1 MTKSTKLR
9 HCKQKKKKP
18 EKAEKSKTPIVI
30 TEKPSFED
38 VAITSST
45 TDGLLGS
52 TDSGG
57 SRSKSRN
64 RKLGGLCCCTAQTA
78 TLSPIEP
85 TDYGGIAST
94 NNNGMIGSLCRDS
107 RAPSRNS
114 RSGSSR
120 SQQAK
125 HQPIDPDEPST
136 SGTTDRRPSTHFMLD
151 LPVVST
157 RCKSCLEKTS
167 DLVLGWFDDVLMVS
181 DIKSNLVY
189 QSKNSQ
195 KRCYSSSKIFHRF
208 PYLVSYL
215 IQHFP
220 FS

>member
-157 RCKSCLEKTS
+157 RLRKLSEAFFNAQHGDKIDHHHGAVWNTISHHSRL
-167 DLVLGWFDDVLMVS
+167 
-181 DIKSNLVY
+181 II
-189 QSKNSQ
+189 
-195 KRCYSSSKIFHRF
+195 SSS
-208 PYLVSYL
+208 
-215 IQHFP
+215 
-220 FS
+220 